1 VGADKM
7 ALHRVWSGKRIRH
20 VVLVCV
26 VGLFAAC
33 EPQTNKGETEVEEV
47 VRPARIE
54 TLQSVSSSGLVFNG
68 TVRAA
73 QRAELAFKVA
83 GRVDK
88 VMVDEGASVTA
99 GQELA
104 RLDDREFRTVLASA
118 QAEFATAD
126 ADYRRGQAIY
136 ERSQAISRR
145 DLEKLE
151 TQRNLVA
158 NRLRSAQLALDETLL
173 KAPFDGIVGRKLV
186 EDFSRVGANQTVLV
200 VQNLQD
206 LEVVI
211 QVPDRV
217 VLQSSGSSDVYAEI
231 SGLDQ
236 TFPLSLKFFSTEAD
250 PTTQTYQV
258 ILGLDGKGD
267 ARILPGMSARVF
279 SDSGSAANAGVTV
292 PLGAIVPNNQGQQF
306 VWKLDV
312 DNRAQ
317 RANIEAGQLSGDRVV
332 VTSGLQPGDRII
344 TAGVSSV
351 REGMKVRPLQ
361 GNGVSR

>member
-1 VGADKM
+1 M
-7 ALHRVWSGKRIRH
+7 ALHRVWSVKRIKQ
-20 VVLVCV
+20 VVFVCV
-26 VGLFAAC
+26 VGLLTAC
-33 EPQTNKGETEVEEV
+33 EPQANRVETEAEEV

-54 TLQSVSSSGLVFNG
+54 TLQSASAAGLVFNG

-88 VMVDEGASVTA
+88 VLVDEGAAVRA

-104 RLDDREFRTVLASA
+104 RLDDREFRTALASA

-151 TQRNLVA
+151 TQRNLAA
-158 NRLRSAQLALDETLL
+158 NRLRNAQLALDETLL
-173 KAPFDGIVGRKLV
+173 KAPFDGVVGRKLV
-186 EDFSRVGANQTVLV
+186 EDFGRVGANQTVLV

-217 VLQSSGSSDVYAEI
+217 VLQSSGSPDVYAEI
-231 SGLDQ
+231 PGLNQ

-250 PTTQTYQV
+250 PVTQTYQV
-258 ILGLDGKGD
+258 VLGLDGKGD

-279 SDSGSAANAGVTV
+279 SDSSGMDAGVSV
-292 PLGAIVPNNQGQQF
+292 PLSAIVPNNQGQQF
-306 VWKLDV
+306 VWKLDA
-312 DNRAQ
+312 DDRAQ
-317 RANIEAGQLSGDRVV
+317 RAAVQAGQLSGDRAV

-344 TAGVSSV
+344 TAGVGSV
-351 REGMKVRPLQ
+351 HEGMKVRPLQ
-361 GNGVSR
+361 DNGATR

>member
-1 VGADKM
+1 
-7 ALHRVWSGKRIRH
+7 
-20 VVLVCV
+20 
-26 VGLFAAC
+26 
-33 EPQTNKGETEVEEV
+33 
-47 VRPARIE
+47 
-54 TLQSVSSSGLVFNG
+54 
-68 TVRAA
+68 
-73 QRAELAFKVA
+73 
-83 GRVDK
+83 
-88 VMVDEGASVTA
+88 MVDEGASVTA

-151 TQRNLVA
+151 TQRNLAA
-158 NRLRSAQLALDETLL
+158 NRLRNAQLALDETLL
-173 KAPFDGIVGRKLV
+173 KAPFDGVVGRKLV
-186 EDFSRVGANQTVLV
+186 EDFGRVGANQTVLV

-231 SGLDQ
+231 PGLDQ

-250 PTTQTYQV
+250 PVTQTYQV
-258 ILGLDGKGD
+258 VLGLDGKGD

-279 SDSGSAANAGVTV
+279 SDSSRMDAGVSV
-292 PLGAIVPNNQGQQF
+292 PLSAIVPNNQGQQF

-361 GNGVSR
+361 GNGASR